1 MPGSA
6 PGISL
11 SLGAGVWNDLPWCQ
25 HLPENRQ
32 LIARVASDEIL
43 DIAFDWVCKRRVDY
57 SHNSDIWDLRWNW
70 QEIKPKIQQALV
82 SGDYTFSALKEIRTD
97 SDIIELWCAT
107 DALVLKAL
115 AIVLGEHLDEVIS
128 DKCHHVQ
135 GRGGAK
141 QAIRSTMKS
150 LTPGDYVMKSDV
162 KSYYASIDHD
172 VLFELA
178 EQYIPDS
185 FVLRLIRQYL
195 CRTGCFGENYRE
207 ITQGIS
213 LGCPLSPLMGAL
225 YLKPLD
231 DAVEATGLFYARFMD
246 DWVIIA
252 PNRWKLRKAVRI
264 VNQVLDRLKVE
275 KHPDKTFIGRAKK
288 GFDFLGYHLKPE
300 ALTPSCQTVKKHA
313 EHICRLYEQGADDN
327 RIRQYV
333 RRWAIWLQAG
343 LSSLVDR
350 CIGLLSR
357 TDCTTPLCVMLR

>member
-6 PGISL
+6 RGISL

-162 KSYYASIDHD
+162 KSYYASIDH
-172 VLFELA
+172 E
-178 EQYIPDS
+178 
-185 FVLRLIRQYL
+185 
-195 CRTGCFGENYRE
+195 
-207 ITQGIS
+207 
-213 LGCPLSPLMGAL
+213 
-225 YLKPLD
+225 
-231 DAVEATGLFYARFMD
+231 
-246 DWVIIA
+246 
-252 PNRWKLRKAVRI
+252 
-264 VNQVLDRLKVE
+264 VLDALKLE

-288 GFDFLGYHLKPE
+288 GFDFLGYHFEPGS
-300 ALTPSCQTVKKHA
+300 LTPSCQTIKKHA
-313 EHICRLYEQGADDN
+313 ERICRLYEQGADDN

-333 RRWAIWLQAG
+333 RRWVSWLFAG
-343 LSSLVDR
+343 WSSNGMQYPGGRRPFHLNLDPGPR
-350 CIGLLSR
+350 L
-357 TDCTTPLCVMLR
+357 